1 MRLLQKRF
9 VRQDGVAADGVAADA
24 FVRPRGPVY
33 RAAVHPLAIVSKADN
48 YAETQELSTLSV
60 PIESA
65 GNSTIAA

>member
-1 MRLLQKRF
+1 
-9 VRQDGVAADGVAADA
+9 
-24 FVRPRGPVY
+24 VY
-33 RAAVHPLAIVSKADN
+33 RAAVHPLAIVSNADN